1 MRWLPFLS
9 ILVILIFIGNGITGS
24 YKESAHGNSTYGVK
38 RSSISRYSRGLCAHC
53 HEMHA
58 SIGGEEPEPSSSLGA
73 FILFSTNFDNSN
85 NVRPDTGYNE
95 THDFCFYCHGP
106 NSLQDGGITN
116 YDYSKTFGGAPENV
130 NATNIMDTFNQASY
144 HNLYDIWNFAKDYFS
159 SFFTSDSN
167 PCVACHNPHIA
178 KRSCGKPG
186 GSFDPTQSAI
196 SKPSDHKNLWGD
208 DTSERMNAYATGYTY
223 QSPYWYNSTT
233 YYEPACDTTSDGS
246 NLPDYVTFC
255 TDCHHHSPLPH
266 SSILNR
272 TLKDI
277 DWETSVHGKTD
288 SWKKEDTKERKAPY
302 NATANYI
309 LSCTDCHEPHGSP
322 NFKYLI
328 RREVNGD
335 IVIINSDNDWDSL
348 CSKCHTTDHHSN
360 ETCIDC
366 HYHGATDNK
375 TNPIF

>member
-24 YKESAHGNSTYGVK
+24 YKESAHGNTNYGAK
-38 RSSISRYSRGLCAHC
+38 RSSISRYSRGLCVHC

-58 SIGGEEPEPSSSLGA
+58 SIGGKEPEPSSSLGA
-73 FILFSTNFDNSN
+73 FILLSINFDNSIN
-85 NVRPDTGYNE
+85 IRPDTGYNE

-130 NATNIMDTFNQASY
+130 NATNIMDAFNQASY
-144 HNLYDIWNFAKDYFS
+144 HNLYDIWDFAKDYFS
-159 SFFTSDSN
+159 SFFTLDSN

-178 KRSCGKPG
+178 KRNKANPG
-186 GSFDPTQSAI
+186 DPTFTAI
-196 SKPSDHKNLWGD
+196 SRPTNHGNLWGD
-208 DTSERMNAYATGYTY
+208 ADNETMYYYNTRGYIY
-223 QSPYWYNSTT
+223 QAPYRYSGGC
-233 YYEPACDTTSDGS
+233 EPDGGDC
-246 NLPDYVTFC
+246 NDLINQAKKTPNYVTFC
-255 TDCHHHSPLPH
+255 QDCHS
-266 SSILNR
+266 
-272 TLKDI
+272 KDMSKYGLSHTPI
-277 DWETSVHGKTD
+277 DWEKNVHGERD
-288 SWKKEDTKERKAPY
+288 SWSSNDTDERKAPY

-328 RREVNGD
+328 RREVNGE
-335 IVIINSDNDWDSL
+335 IVTINSDNDWDSL
-348 CSKCHTTDHHSN
+348 CSKCHTTNHHSN

-366 HYHGATDNK
+366 HYHEATDYK
-375 TNPIF
+375 TGNPIF